1 MFLLYL
7 IKDFKALGV
16 AAKARGI
23 DKDCK
28 KKNQNL
34 VLEIKASKINKEVKD
49 VKEVGLCWPAAWKLL
64 GNNDK
69 EGEMCS
75 ISH

>member
-1 MFLLYL
+1 MIFDMFLLYL

-28 KKNQNL
+28 KKIS
-34 VLEIKASKINKEVKD
+34 EFSIRNK
-49 VKEVGLCWPAAWKLL
+49 
-64 GNNDK
+64 
-69 EGEMCS
+69 S
-75 ISH
+75 F

>member
-1 MFLLYL
+1 MINGIVGNKERQFILVIFDMFLLYL

-28 KKNQNL
+28 KK
-34 VLEIKASKINKEVKD
+34 IWI
-49 VKEVGLCWPAAWKLL
+49 
-64 GNNDK
+64 
-69 EGEMCS
+69 
-75 ISH
+75 